1 MADFFFYLFA
11 FLTVLAAAGVVV
23 NRNAVNAGICL
34 LLSFLGV
41 AVLLVLLDAYFLAAL
56 QILVYAGAVAVLFL
70 FVIMLFDV
78 KGGDSRKP
86 YRKIAAVSGIL
97 ALALLT
103 TGLLSFSRHGR
114 LPSPDLARVAAPDAN
129 LKDFGYQLFTTYLL
143 PVEVTGFLLLIA
155 MLGVTLLSKK
165 AAEEAGDPGQEPGG
179 KG

>member
-78 KGGDSRKP
+78 KGGSSRWRCSRPACCRSPVTDDSP
-86 YRKIAAVSGIL
+86 AP
-97 ALALLT
+97 T
-103 TGLLSFSRHGR
+103 
-114 LPSPDLARVAAPDAN
+114 SPGWPPP
-129 LKDFGYQLFTTYLL
+129 TPT
-143 PVEVTGFLLLIA
+143 
-155 MLGVTLLSKK
+155 
-165 AAEEAGDPGQEPGG
+165 
-179 KG
+179 